1 MIQNRLFFFLSL
13 LLIFLHSCKENTC
26 NPLLNFKGITSRD
39 DTGAL
44 LEADPNDWKLQDTW
58 GRHEIELFDTVYNAE
73 CFPPSHFS
81 IMAYPNPTS
90 GPFQLTFNKTEASS
104 IDIRLVD
111 FDCRTLIY
119 IDGIKNNSIGLEPS
133 SFGKSGIVRL
143 YYRFVEDGC
152 EYRGHGDIQILN

>member
-1 MIQNRLFFFLSL
+1 MASNRLSVFIPVL
-13 LLIFLHSCKENTC
+13 LLLSMGCKENTC

-39 DTGAL
+39 DIAKL
-44 LEADPNDWKLQDTW
+44 LKTDPNDWKLTDTW

-90 GPFQLTFNKTEASS
+90 GPFQLIFNKTEASS

-119 IDGIKNNSIGLEPS
+119 IDGIKNNSVALEPS
-133 SFGKSGIVRL
+133 NFNKPGIVRL

-152 EYRGHGDIQILN
+152 EYRGHGDIQIF